1 MSYKS
6 GIYKITNKQ
15 NGKIY
20 IGSSLRIS
28 QRFYMHRRNL
38 RSGAH
43 HSTHLQYSW
52 NKYGEENFLF
62 EVIEEV
68 FDKNML
74 LEREQYYMDTT
85 KSYERENGYNIN
97 PTASSRLGSKHT
109 EESKRKMSESQ
120 KASGRWKGKN
130 NPMYGVSLSGPD
142 HGMYGKTHTA
152 TSRKKISENHHDVS
166 GTNNP
171 KSKLDWE
178 KVDFIREAYKNKTHT
193 VKELMNLFCAGQST
207 IYNVIYEKTWKRNQ

>member
-1 MSYKS
+1 MSKKS

-20 IGSSLRIS
+20 IGSSLNIY
-28 QRFYMHRRNL
+28 QRFYMHRSNL
-38 RSGAH
+38 DRGKH
-43 HSTHLQYSW
+43 HSTHLQRAW
-52 NKYGEENFLF
+52 DKYGKENFIF
-62 EVIEEV
+62 EIIEEV
-68 FDKNML
+68 PDKSML
-74 LEREQYYMDTT
+74 LEREQYYMDTA
-85 KSYERENGYNIN
+85 KSYERESGYNIN
-97 PTASSRLGSKHT
+97 PTATSRLGAKHT
-109 EESKRKMSESQ
+109 EEAKRKMSESQ

-152 TSRKKISENHHDVS
+152 ASRKKISENHHDVS

-178 KVDFIREAYKNKTHT
+178 KVDFIRAAYKNKTHT

-207 IYNVIYEKTWKRNQ
+207 IYNVIYEKTWKRE